1 MISRLSEV
9 SASRNLVGVNRP
21 VSVQSDT
28 TYTLVFDDRG
38 KILEFNNASAVTVTV
53 PADSTTAFYDGDV
66 IEVVQTGAGIVTF
79 SAAGGVTL
87 NGFNGSLSLNGQW
100 ASATLVKRSA
110 NTWELLSKN
119 VVGDRSVG
127 SAALTALTIPAAK
140 TGNYSLVLADAHKVI
155 VFDSSSPVTLTI
167 PVNSSQAFQIGD
179 QVNVLQLGTGQVTIS
194 TSATMRSQGDKYKL
208 NGRYSLATLLKI
220 NTDEWVLLGNLVA

>member
-79 SAAGGVTL
+79 AAAGGVTL

>member
-38 KILEFNNASAVTVTV
+38 KILEFNKASAVTVTV

-179 QVNVLQLGTGQVTIS
+179 QVNVLQLGTGQVSIS